1 MTRTGRATWR
11 AGWSRKGDGM
21 SRVTC
26 GLPPRVAEAVRGF
39 TGRIDKAL
47 RSSPRWRQAI
57 RGVQSAPHLL
67 RGHFNLGW
75 CPICEATSLF
85 VWTGAF
91 LREHYR
97 CLRCYSIPRWRA
109 VIYVLGTLFPHWRDL
124 TIHESSPGGAASQK
138 LQAECKQYLP
148 THFWPGVA
156 PGQSKYGVRS
166 EDLERLTFPDESF
179 DLVVTQDVFEHVLQ
193 PGKAFAE
200 VARTLKPG
208 GAHLFTVPTYPG
220 RQSVVRAE
228 PGLEGTR
235 HLLPE
240 AYHGNPISDEGSLV
254 VTDWGDDLVDYVYEH
269 SGLTTTVNL
278 VRDRRLGLD
287 GTMLKVFVS
296 RKRPS
301 SRSGGLTEHG
311 SSGSR

>member
-1 MTRTGRATWR
+1 MMA
-11 AGWSRKGDGM
+11 
-21 SRVTC
+21 RV
-26 GLPPRVAEAVRGF
+26 
-39 TGRIDKAL
+39 RIL
-47 RSSPRWRQAI
+47 T
-57 RGVQSAPHLL
+57 PHVL
-67 RGHFNLGW
+67 RGHFNTGW
-75 CPICEATSLF
+75 CPICETRTLF
-85 VWTGAF
+85 VWTGDF
-91 LREHYR
+91 LREYYR
-97 CLRCYSIPRWRA
+97 CVRCFSIPRWRA
-109 VIYVLGTLFPHWRDL
+109 VIHVLGVQFPRWRDL
-124 TIHESSPGGAASQK
+124 SIHESSPAGAASTK
-138 LQAECKQYLP
+138 IQAGCKAYLP
-148 THFWPGVA
+148 THFWPDVS
-156 PGQSKYGVRS
+156 PGESKYGIRC
-166 EDLERLTFPDESF
+166 EDLERQTSPDESF

-193 PGKAFAE
+193 PAKAFAE

-228 PGLEGTR
+228 PGPEGIR

-240 AYHGNPISDEGSLV
+240 VYHGNPISDEGSLV

-287 GTMLKVFVS
+287 GTMLEVFVS

-311 SSGSR
+311 SSGSIS